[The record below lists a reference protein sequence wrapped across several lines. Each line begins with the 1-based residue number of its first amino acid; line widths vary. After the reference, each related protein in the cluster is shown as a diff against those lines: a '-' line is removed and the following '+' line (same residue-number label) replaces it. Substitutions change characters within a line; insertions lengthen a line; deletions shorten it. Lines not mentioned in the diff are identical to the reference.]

1 MSIGLYSARRAGS
14 MILVRVP
21 RSWLSALT
29 LGEWALTKPCNGG
42 NASTS
47 LIDAST
53 DTKSGAYAKGGSGEG
68 AVVNAWVK
76 KIRGHI
82 SSRQK
87 NAAKGSVFSSAPS
100 LVSG

>member
-1 MSIGLYSARRAGS
+1 MVQNGVCQWGFTPHAERVRTQIGQHDFGKGS
-14 MILVRVP
+14 M

-53 DTKSGAYAKGGSGEG
+53 TPNLELTQKG
-68 AVVNAWVK
+68 AVE
-76 KIRGHI
+76 REL
-82 SSRQK
+82 S
-87 NAAKGSVFSSAPS
+87 
-100 LVSG
+100 

>member
-1 MSIGLYSARRAGS
+1 M
-14 MILVRVP
+14 

-82 SSRQK
+82 SGRQK
-87 NAAKGSVFSSAPS
+87 KRCQWQRFFIST
-100 LVSG
+100 

>member
-1 MSIGLYSARRAGS
+1 M
-14 MILVRVP
+14 

-29 LGEWALTKPCNGG
+29 LGEWGLTKPCNGG

-47 LIDAST
+47 LIEGST
-53 DTKSGAYAKGGSGEG
+53 GTKSGAYAKGGSGEG

-76 KIRGHI
+76 KNLEATSLAGK
-82 SSRQK
+82 K
-87 NAAKGSVFSSAPS
+87 NAANGSVFSSAPS